1 MLLYFDESGNTGS
14 NWLDK
19 QQPYFVYG
27 GWLMLDE
34 KKKFAEQLLADSFS
48 DSKATELKSKK
59 IWLKKRNQLIE
70 FINKMIEEAKA
81 IPCFVIVD
89 KKYMVAAKIVET
101 FFDCAY
107 NPFVNTYLNYKFELK
122 KALADSLSKNDT
134 IINAFA
140 ELIKQGTI
148 DLKKMKFIKKE
159 MQKHFAPISH
169 TTSEVI
175 NKLSDESLL
184 KMISEFEEI
193 TKNGSEKKWI
203 SLVRPIL
210 FQNILN
216 LDSSGATNSEYIHI
230 YVDQLSG
237 FNDVFNEL
245 NTILGNKEMVKNDI
259 QISMCDSKSEP
270 LIQAADLLSG
280 FISHSFIEIK
290 EVRLCKKINDLWKL
304 LITLREA
311 FLEKISI
318 WDFYGNEDF
327 INLIGD
333 LAGSTYA
340 QKEIYSTELVIKE
353 EINKAI
359 N

>member
-1 MLLYFDESGNTGS
+1 MLLYLDESGNTGS

-34 KKKFAEQLLADSFS
+34 NKKVATQLLKVCFS

-59 IWLKKRNQLIE
+59 IWEKKRNQLIE
-70 FINKMIEEAKA
+70 FIKKMIEEVNA
-81 IPCFVIVD
+81 IPYFVIVD
-89 KKYMVAAKIVET
+89 KKYIVAAKIVET

-107 NPFVNTYLNYKFELK
+107 NPFVNTYLTYKSELK
-122 KALADSLSKNDT
+122 KALADSLSKNGT

-148 DLKKMKFIKKE
+148 DLEKMKFIKKE

-169 TTSEVI
+169 TASEVI

-184 KMISEFEEI
+184 KMIGEFEEI

-210 FQNILN
+210 FQSIFCLN
-216 LDSSGATNSEYIHI
+216 FFCGRKSECGYI

-245 NTILGNKEMVKNDI
+245 NTILGKKGICENDI

-280 FISHSFIEIK
+280 FILHSFTEIN
-290 EVRLCKKINDLWKL
+290 EVRVCEKINDLWKL
-304 LITLREA
+304 LITLRKT
-311 FLEKISI
+311 FCEKTLI

-327 INLIGD
+327 INLIKD
-333 LAGSTYA
+333 LAGGTYT
-340 QKEIYSTELVIKE
+340 QKEIYSPELVIKK